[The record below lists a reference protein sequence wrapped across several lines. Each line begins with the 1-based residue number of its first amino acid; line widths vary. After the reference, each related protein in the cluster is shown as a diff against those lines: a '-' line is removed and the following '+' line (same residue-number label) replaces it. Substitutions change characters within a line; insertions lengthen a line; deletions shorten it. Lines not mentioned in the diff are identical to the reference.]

1 MILQPY
7 EQTFVEDEET
17 GFYKY
22 IVDENYETQ
31 GTKLLCEFTE
41 TAEDIKARVAK
52 TLNIPS
58 DKQFDLIEV
67 QRCQNS
73 FLQFLNPFSR
83 MSLEKS
89 ARDNEMTHLSTW
101 MVSVDQPGLSDIL
114 AANSGKTTLP
124 ISLKLVYAGNDT
136 KKNVYSNMT
145 VKELMLEAST
155 IS

>member
-1 MILQPY
+1 
-7 EQTFVEDEET
+7 
-17 GFYKY
+17 
-22 IVDENYETQ
+22 
-31 GTKLLCEFTE
+31 
-41 TAEDIKARVAK
+41 
-52 TLNIPS
+52 
-58 DKQFDLIEV
+58 
-67 QRCQNS
+67 
-73 FLQFLNPFSR
+73 

-136 KKNVYSNMT
+136 KKNVYSNLT